1 VTRHQSTARGSR
13 AEPGNRKS
21 EIGNRKLAKIA
32 NANLRFRASQ
42 NILEW
47 ATGFHMNGVRQRGRG
62 ATQSPCGSLEATE
75 IVALDL
81 FRRCDGHPID
91 MAMVRWITELSSYR
105 PTCSC
110 GLCSVAARVKA
121 AAREVAEAARVGN
134 RGLSAA
140 EQDQIDA
147 ALPKSRTSTRNS
159 TRTRT
164 RRR

>member
-1 VTRHQSTARGSR
+1 
-13 AEPGNRKS
+13 
-21 EIGNRKLAKIA
+21 
-32 NANLRFRASQ
+32 
-42 NILEW
+42 
-47 ATGFHMNGVRQRGRG
+47 MNGVHQRGRG
-62 ATQSPCGSLEATE
+62 ATLSPCGSLEATE

-81 FRRCDGHPID
+81 FRRCDGQPID
-91 MAMVRWITELSSYR
+91 MAMVRRRITELSSHR

-110 GLCSVAARVKA
+110 GLCSAAARVKA
-121 AAREVAEAARVGN
+121 AAREIAEAARVGN
-134 RGLSAA
+134 RGLTAA